1 MNTLQQILKC
11 NFLLHASIFLTISG
25 ALVTF
30 GCHSTEAN
38 LDSPTPT
45 PSAPTP
51 PSAGKIVQSLDST
64 TFTLTYNE
72 NKQVKIGDKTYS
84 FYFDQI
90 KVLFTEGLVDTNLEG
105 VIIRTT
111 NVSLNVDNS
120 TIKLTAIGKLDMKG
134 NRLPATWLQLMNA
147 ANYVVGVDDLLV
159 GIRDVYKSPNAP
171 SYLESNLIID
181 VIVKHKEQP

>member
-38 LDSPTPT
+38 LESPTP
-45 PSAPTP
+45 SS
-51 PSAGKIVQSLDST
+51 SAGKIAQSLDST
-64 TFTLTYNE
+64 TFTLAYNE

-90 KVLFTEGLVDTNLEG
+90 KVLFTEGLVNTNQEG
-105 VIIRTT
+105 FIIRTT
-111 NVSLNVDNS
+111 NVSLKVDNS
-120 TIKLTAIGKLDMKG
+120 TAKLMANGKLDTKG